1 MAGVSTFTQEIADRI
16 CERISDGEDLRAI
29 CADEDMPGRSTVFRW
44 LAANEDFAKQYAL
57 ARELQGDALADDMLG
72 VARKSAKTKTEVAAR
87 RLLLDTMKWRAAK
100 LRPKVYGDK
109 LELGGTGVGG
119 ALLIGIST
127 DPKPA
132 EPQP

>member
-29 CADEDMPGRSTVFRW
+29 CTDADMPGRSTVFRW

-109 LELGGTGVGG
+109 LELGGTGAGG

-132 EPQP
+132 GDGA